1 MIKGNTLEKYL
12 IEHCAP
18 TLAGMKSAGLFS
30 CRFFSKEEISK
41 ELIRLNETLN
51 ERGVYMELMLYKE
64 DYALIYTYRKSH
76 LEKDLKQEGVK
87 ELLLSYGYP
96 QAEKLENY
104 LVCLKKRLFEC
115 NGFPHEIGVFLGYP
129 LDDVK
134 GFILNKGRD
143 CKCCGLWKVYCN
155 ECETRKLFD
164 KIQKCTRVYLQ
175 VFEEG
180 RNLTQMTV
188 CA

>member
-18 TLAGMKSAGLFS
+18 TLAGIKSASLFS
-30 CRFFSKEEISK
+30 CRFFSKEEVDQ
-41 ELIRLNETLN
+41 ELKHLNETLN
-51 ERGVYMELMLYKE
+51 ERGVYMERMLYTE
-64 DYALIYTYRKSH
+64 DYALIYTYRLSH
-76 LEKDLKQEGVK
+76 LKRDMDKEGVK
-87 ELLLSYGYP
+87 ELLISYGYP
-96 QAEKLENY
+96 DEPEIESY
-104 LVCLKKRLFEC
+104 LTYLKKRLSMC
-115 NGFPHEIGVFLGYP
+115 KGFPHEIGVFLGYP
-129 LDDVK
+129 LEDVK
-134 GFILNKGRD
+134 GFILHKGRD

-155 ECETRKLFD
+155 ECETMKLFD

-180 RNLTQMTV
+180 RKLKQMTV